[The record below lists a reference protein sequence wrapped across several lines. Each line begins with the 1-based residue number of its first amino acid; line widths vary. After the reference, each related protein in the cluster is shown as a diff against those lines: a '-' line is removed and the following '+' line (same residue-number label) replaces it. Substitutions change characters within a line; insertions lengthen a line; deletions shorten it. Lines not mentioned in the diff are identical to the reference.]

1 MSAEFAMQLLKA
13 KHNTEQQD
21 ETLIL
26 ELLILN
32 NAITFDLFL
41 PELSI
46 LHPNITSIT
55 ICYHTTL
62 LTHFSV
68 KTKHQCIIWDWE
80 KKAGCFALDVKS
92 KTKMLLFSLF
102 SYKNILKS
110 PSCFAG
116 VPHFFLLYVFRLVFL
131 GELYRYIFKTAFE
144 QN

>member
-68 KTKHQCIIWDWE
+68 KTMHQCIIWDWG
-80 KKAGCFALDVKS
+80 KKKQGVLQLMS
-92 KTKMLLFSLF
+92 KAKRKCHCLVYFPRRTS
-102 SYKNILKS
+102 IKS
-110 PSCFAG
+110 PSCFVG
-116 VPHFFLLYVFRLVFL
+116 VPHFFYCMCL
-131 GELYRYIFKTAFE
+131 GSYF
-144 QN
+144 